1 MTVVQVNWKHLID
14 IGWEYKA
21 MHAKPLPEARS
32 TRKTF
37 QFHVMTPFKGNRIP
51 ESGDFCLWNPESWVL
66 ESSIKLKESE
76 IPLTINWNPE
86 SKFHWQRSGIH
97 DVESRIQYCLGFS
110 YVGRDIRKKFKGVAH
125 SNENTSSRFC
135 VNVLKLMI
143 WTGSIYFNANLTFS
157 FACLSKNNPRV
168 SPFKLWTNFFVERKL
183 LCIILYHLPHPRAW
197 PTSKLYYFGGVA
209 RSHARA
215 DTSSRG
221 FAAFS
226 RVLSRL

>member
-1 MTVVQVNWKHLID
+1 
-14 IGWEYKA
+14 
-21 MHAKPLPEARS
+21 
-32 TRKTF
+32 
-37 QFHVMTPFKGNRIP
+37 MTPFKGIQIP
-51 ESGDFCLWNPESWVL
+51 ESGNFCLWNLESWVL
-66 ESSIKLKESE
+66 ESGIKLNKSG
-76 IPLTINWNPE
+76 IPLMIDWNPE
-86 SKFHWQRSGIH
+86 SGIH

-110 YVGRDIRKKFKGVAH
+110 YVGRDIRKKFKGEVH
-125 SNENTSSRFC
+125 SNEITSSRFC
-135 VNVLKLMI
+135 LNVLKLMI

-157 FACLSKNNPRV
+157 FACLSKNNPKV

-183 LCIILYHLPHPRAW
+183 LCIILYHFPHPRAW

-221 FAAFS
+221 FAAFL